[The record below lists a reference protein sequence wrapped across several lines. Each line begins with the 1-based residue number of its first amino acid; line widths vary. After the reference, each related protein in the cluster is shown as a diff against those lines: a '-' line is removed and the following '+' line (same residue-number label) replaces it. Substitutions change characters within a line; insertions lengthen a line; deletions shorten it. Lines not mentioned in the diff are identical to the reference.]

1 MPGLSEGSFL
11 LCTGSDWRSPVVNRF
26 FCASIL
32 TALFCILFSTASFAD
47 DTALLILK
55 SENYADTEATIAA
68 IDTAGGHA
76 RHVIPPRAIIADIPP
91 AGVEIFIRSLDNVAA
106 LYRSAAPV
114 ITGMGQDI
122 SAGVS
127 AWNYLISPEA
137 ATPLTMGQPL
147 VNDRFP
153 KIEQAGIQDI
163 TVAAA
168 PGAYDT
174 SYFMVG
180 KIAVGIILPE
190 SNASGAGDENWS
202 PSRQTTVFNEI
213 VAGMN
218 WWVSKGGI
226 AAKLTFY
233 YDQRFSV
240 PTAYEPIT
248 MPSYNDGT
256 WVGDVLANMG
266 YASGAAA
273 TRAYA
278 YINNIR
284 NTLHTD
290 WCFAF
295 FVVDSAKD
303 GNGMFPDGYFAYAYP
318 DGPYS
323 VMTYNNDGYG
333 IGNMDLVCKHEAGHI
348 FGVADEYYDP
358 GYATC
363 DFGYYGYLNVY
374 NGNCEYQNPD
384 SVPCVMK
391 DNSNSVCVYT
401 NGQLGWRDSDS
412 DGKPDPVDNV
422 VNNTLASHTTPTRE
436 IYATF
441 TGSAND
447 VAYNS
452 PTYPDVTINKIMA
465 VKFRVDGGEWLDAAA
480 TDGAFD
486 EYAEAY
492 TFTTPALSQGSHLI
506 ETQALTGY
514 GNTTVPNCNSSIV
527 ASRTIQVENT
537 DPTPPVMGAVID
549 EGATASDETR
559 LYAGWSATEPDS
571 SITQYMYAIGTSPTD
586 PGSGYIKNWTSTS
599 TTPSVTATGFSLTVG
614 QTYYFY
620 VKAKNVSNVWSFV
633 AASDGI
639 TIVNLT
645 IGHAKLLE
653 PGRWV
658 ALKEMIVTI
667 DSFVSGYRQFYI
679 EDADQTAGIRVKS
692 STIAI
697 AKGNKV
703 TVKGTIS
710 AASSTTNYEREIV
723 PISPP
728 TVHSTGNAL
737 PVPLGMNTG
746 AVGGAALNGYTPGVS
761 GGLGANNI
769 GLLARIAGR
778 VNSKGSGYF
787 YVDDGYSRP
796 TDSTAK
802 GIRIISSTS
811 VSNGD
816 YVVVTG
822 IIACYVPSGWTEALP
837 SIRATNVLTL
847 P

>member
-1 MPGLSEGSFL
+1 M
-11 LCTGSDWRSPVVNRF
+11 NRF

-32 TALFCILFSTASFAD
+32 TTLFCILFSTASFAD

-68 IDTAGGHA
+68 IDAAGGHA

-91 AGVEIFIRSLDNVAA
+91 AGVEMYIRSLDNVAA
-106 LYRSAAPV
+106 LYRSAASV
-114 ITGMGQDI
+114 ITGIGQDI

-127 AWNYLISPEA
+127 VWNYLISPEA
-137 ATPLTMGQPL
+137 ATPLTMGRPL
-147 VNDRFP
+147 VNDRFS

-174 SYFMVG
+174 SSFMVG

-202 PSRQTTVFNEI
+202 PTRQNNVLNEI

-218 WWVSKGGI
+218 WWFSKGGI

-233 YDQRFSV
+233 YDQKFSI
-240 PTAYEPIT
+240 PTQYEPIN
-248 MPSYNDGT
+248 MNCPDMQP
-256 WVGDVLANMG
+256 GDTEEDTLVRDILGNMG
-266 YASGAAA
+266 YTSGDGSS
-273 TRAYA
+273 RVRA
-278 YINNIR
+278 YINSIR
-284 NTLHTD
+284 DALHTD
-290 WCFAF
+290 WSFAF
-295 FVVDSAKD
+295 IVVDSLKD
-303 GNGMFPDGYFAYAYP
+303 GDGRFPTNYFAYAYVR
-318 DGPYS
+318 GPYS
-323 VMTYNNDGYG
+323 VMTYDNYNYE
-333 IGNMDLVCKHEAGHI
+333 ISNMDVVCRHEMGHI
-348 FGVADEYYDP
+348 FGAADEYYSP

-363 DFGYYGYLNVY
+363 EFDYYGYLNVY
-374 NGNCEYQNPD
+374 NGNCEYQNPS
-384 SVPCVMK
+384 SVSCVMK
-391 DNSNSVCVYT
+391 NNSNSICVYT

-422 VNNTLASHTTPTRE
+422 VNNTLNTHTTPTRE

-441 TGSAND
+441 NGSAND

-452 PTYPDVTINKIMA
+452 PSYYYSDVTINKIMA

-514 GNTTVPNCNSSIV
+514 GNTTVPNCNSSAI
-527 ASRTIQVENT
+527 ASRTIVVENP
-537 DPTPPVMGAVID
+537 DPTPPVIGAVLD

-559 LYAGWSATEPDS
+559 LSAGWSATEPDS

-599 TTPSVTATGFSLTVG
+599 TTPSVTATGLSLTVG

-645 IGHAKLLE
+645 IGQAKLLE

-692 STIAI
+692 SAIAI

-703 TVKGTIS
+703 TVKGTIN

-723 PISPP
+723 PISAP

-746 AVGGAALNGYTPGVS
+746 AVGGAALNGYTPGVN

-787 YVDDGYSRP
+787 YVDDGYSRA